1 MSRAPLLTQ
10 QPEPH
15 NHSMYA
21 DFQAAC
27 AVLGGLCAMPPW
39 HSLSRVLYFQGPPKP
54 AGIANQASID
64 KPIRK
69 DAAFLW
75 KELHQ
80 SLSRQS
86 FVVQAR
92 YEVVR
97 HRDMGAAASAMD
109 LDASPGVLR
118 WADFPDPPHARPF
131 LTQRK
136 MVEIWD
142 QKKMLSVMA
151 DNQLQYKTETIEEE
165 CRFFRDDVEF
175 TLTRQYLLHPIRAYT
190 PLETQPHP
198 PSGPSPSSP
207 LPPWEALTAVDKQ
220 RRWILHVKTH
230 VLQDNKPDEIRK
242 AQDRL
247 LSIRAELEG
256 VFDFK
261 ALDRK
266 VHDTR
271 VAMQQPGIQALPQ
284 KVMLGKS

>member
-1 MSRAPLLTQ
+1 MYELFLTALVEQ
-10 QPEPH
+10 
-15 NHSMYA
+15 A

-39 HSLSRVLYFQGPPKP
+39 HTLSRVLYFQGPPKP
-54 AGIANQASID
+54 SGIANQASID
-64 KPIRK
+64 KPVRK

-75 KELHQ
+75 KDLHQ

-92 YEVVR
+92 YDIA
-97 HRDMGAAASAMD
+97 RDVDLGASASPMD
-109 LDASPGVLR
+109 LDATAGILR
-118 WADFPDPPHARPF
+118 WADFPDPPHGRPL

-136 MVEIWD
+136 MVEIWE
-142 QKKMLSVMA
+142 QKKLPSIMG
-151 DNQLQYKTETIEEE
+151 DNHLQYKTETIEEE
-165 CRFFRDDVEF
+165 CRFFRDDIEF
-175 TLTRQYLLHPIRAYT
+175 RLTRQYLLHPIRDYT
-190 PLETQPHP
+190 PLESRTQP
-198 PSGPSPSSP
+198 PSGPTSS
-207 LPPWEALTAVDKQ
+207 LPEWEALTAVDKQ

-247 LSIRAELEG
+247 MSIRTELDG

-261 ALDRK
+261 TVDRK

-271 VAMQQPGIQALPQ
+271 IAMQQQGIQALPQ
-284 KVMLGKS
+284 KVILGKT